1 MERMSRAEM
10 TVIAAALLLAAGL
23 VLYHAFDAQPLEPV
37 VETFLASAAVTERA
51 VPGPASSG
59 VQERPSAAQP
69 SAARRETQARQDT
82 ASGQTRNGPVN
93 LNTATREEL
102 MTLSGIGEVKA
113 DAILAYRA
121 ENGAFQSVEQLL
133 EVSGIGEKTLEKLR
147 AQVCV

>member
-1 MERMSRAEM
+1 MDRLSRAEI

-23 VLYHAFDAQPLEPV
+23 ILYNAFDAQPLDPV
-37 VETFLASAAVTERA
+37 VETFAAAATARPVQAVPVSGAQENPADTQPPPVRQETRAKQSAAASQTR
-51 VPGPASSG
+51 PGPI
-59 VQERPSAAQP
+59 
-69 SAARRETQARQDT
+69 
-82 ASGQTRNGPVN
+82 N

-102 MTLSGIGEVKA
+102 MSLSGIGEVKA

-147 AQVCV
+147 SQICV

>member
-1 MERMSRAEM
+1 MDRLSRAEI

-23 VLYHAFDAQPLEPV
+23 ILYNAFDAQPLDPV
-37 VETFLASAAVTERA
+37 VETFAAAATTRPVQAVPVSGAQENPADTQPPPVRQETRAKQSAAASQTR
-51 VPGPASSG
+51 PGPI
-59 VQERPSAAQP
+59 
-69 SAARRETQARQDT
+69 
-82 ASGQTRNGPVN
+82 N

-102 MTLSGIGEVKA
+102 MSLSGIGEVKA

-147 AQVCV
+147 SQICV

>member
-1 MERMSRAEM
+1 MDRLSRAEI

-23 VLYHAFDAQPLEPV
+23 ILYNAFDAQPLDPV
-37 VETFLASAAVTERA
+37 VETFAAAATARPVQAVPVSGAQENPVDTQPPPVRQETRAKQSAAASQTR
-51 VPGPASSG
+51 PGPI
-59 VQERPSAAQP
+59 
-69 SAARRETQARQDT
+69 
-82 ASGQTRNGPVN
+82 N

-102 MTLSGIGEVKA
+102 MSLSGIGEVKA

-147 AQVCV
+147 SQICV

>member
-1 MERMSRAEM
+1 MDRLSRAEI

-23 VLYHAFDAQPLEPV
+23 ILYNAFDAQPLDPV
-37 VETFLASAAVTERA
+37 VETFTAAATARPVQAVPVSGAQENPADTQPPPVRQETRAKQSAASQTR
-51 VPGPASSG
+51 PGPI
-59 VQERPSAAQP
+59 
-69 SAARRETQARQDT
+69 
-82 ASGQTRNGPVN
+82 N

-102 MTLSGIGEVKA
+102 MSLSGIGEVKA

-147 AQVCV
+147 SQICV

>member
-1 MERMSRAEM
+1 MDRLSRAEI

-23 VLYHAFDAQPLEPV
+23 ILYNAFDAQPLDPV
-37 VETFLASAAVTERA
+37 VETFAAAATARPVQA
-51 VPGPASSG
+51 VPVSGAQENPADTQPPP
-59 VQERPSAAQP
+59 VRQETRAKQSTAA
-69 SAARRETQARQDT
+69 S
-82 ASGQTRNGPVN
+82 QTRPGPIN

-102 MTLSGIGEVKA
+102 MSLSGIGEVKA

-147 AQVCV
+147 SQICV